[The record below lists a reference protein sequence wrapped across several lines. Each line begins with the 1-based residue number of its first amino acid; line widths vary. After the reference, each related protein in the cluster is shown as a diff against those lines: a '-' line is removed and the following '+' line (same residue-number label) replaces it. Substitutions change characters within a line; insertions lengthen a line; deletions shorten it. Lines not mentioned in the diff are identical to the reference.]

1 MQSLDLGRMGF
12 VYQGDYNVATQY
24 QRNDVVKASGN
35 VYSYISNVPSTG
47 SAVTDTSKWAVMM
60 QGLVYKSTYAAG
72 TQYSKGDMV
81 AYNNTIWACD
91 QASLGNTPQIG
102 SNYWSS
108 FSASTPDLTNTI
120 PVTGNVTVT
129 KGALHQVTAT
139 TADLLVPL
147 GMGVGEWFQV
157 VNYGSTTG
165 VIVRTNGLL
174 INGVND
180 DVQLDRLGC
189 VYTFKYISAAKGLTI
204 SC

>member
-35 VYSYISNVPSTG
+35 VYSYISNIPATG
-47 SAVTDTSKWAVMM
+47 TAVTDTTKWALMM
-60 QGLVYKSTYAAG
+60 QGLAYKSTYNAA
-72 TQYSKGDMV
+72 TQYAKGDMV

-91 QASLGNTPQIG
+91 QASLGNTPATG

-108 FSASTPDLTNTI
+108 FSASTPDLTNTLT
-120 PVTGNVTVT
+120 VTGNVTLT
-129 KGALHQVTAT
+129 PGNLHKVTAT
-139 TADLLVPL
+139 AADLLVPTGL
-147 GMGVGEWFQV
+147 GTGQWFQI

-165 VIVRTNGLL
+165 VIVRTNGQL
-174 INGVND
+174 INGIND
-180 DVQLDRLGC
+180 DVQLDRLG
-189 VYTFKYISAAKGLTI
+189 VIYTFKYIDSAKGLSI